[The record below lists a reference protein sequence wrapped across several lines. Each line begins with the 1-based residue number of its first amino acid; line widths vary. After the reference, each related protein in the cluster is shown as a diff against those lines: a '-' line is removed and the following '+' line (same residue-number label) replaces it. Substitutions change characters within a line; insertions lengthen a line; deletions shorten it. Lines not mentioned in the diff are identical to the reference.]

1 MPDIFDE
8 VARPAKVRLAY
19 LDYHGAPVEEDA
31 EGLFA
36 VCIQHEIDHL
46 DGVLFIDHLSR
57 LKRSRAV
64 SKVRKAARAETVL

>member
-1 MPDIFDE
+1 VPEIYDE
-8 VARPAKVRLAY
+8 VERPAKVKVRY
-19 LDYHGAPVEEDA
+19 LDEQGRRIEEEA

-57 LKRSRAV
+57 LKRERAV
-64 SKVRKAARAETVL
+64 SRVRKAARAEAPL